1 MNAIR
6 KRDLQGFFRSP
17 RGFFRSPLGYVYIG
31 AFLAVMNLYFF
42 ATCVLSSSSDV
53 SSVFSNMLIVFLFLM
68 PILTMRLF
76 SEDYKQGTDRL
87 LLTAPISVWA
97 IVGGKF
103 LAAIGVLLRAL
114 LGTVPWLL
122 IILLFG
128 TPSWSA
134 ILGCYIAVL
143 CAAAIFAA
151 MGMFLSSLTESQ
163 LIAAVLSFALF
174 LGLYVADMLSYS
186 MGTDGL
192 LGSILN
198 WFSIFTRYDTFMS
211 GQFSLGNLI
220 YFLSLTGLFLY
231 LTARVLERRRM

>member
-6 KRDLQGFFRSP
+6 KRDLQ
-17 RGFFRSPLGYVYIG
+17 GFFRSPLGYVYIG

-128 TPSWSA
+128 TPTWSA

>member
-6 KRDLQGFFRSP
+6 KRDLQ
-17 RGFFRSPLGYVYIG
+17 GFFRSPLGYVYIG

-198 WFSIFTRYDTFMS
+198 WFSIFTRCDTFMS

>member
-6 KRDLQGFFRSP
+6 KRDLQ
-17 RGFFRSPLGYVYIG
+17 GFFRSPLGYVYIG

-42 ATCVLSSSSDV
+42 ATCVLSSSSDM

-103 LAAIGVLLRAL
+103 LATLGVLLRAL

-128 TPSWSA
+128 TPAWPA
-134 ILGCYIAVL
+134 ILGCYIAVI

-174 LGLYVADMLSYS
+174 LGLYVVDMLSYS
-186 MGTDGL
+186 MGSDGI
-192 LGSILN
+192 LGSILS

>member
-6 KRDLQGFFRSP
+6 KRDLQGFFGSR
-17 RGFFRSPLGYVYIG
+17 LGYVYIG

>member
-6 KRDLQGFFRSP
+6 KRDLQ
-17 RGFFRSPLGYVYIG
+17 GFFRSPLGYVYIG

-128 TPSWSA
+128 TPTWSA

-174 LGLYVADMLSYS
+174 LGLYVIDMLSYS

>member
-17 RGFFRSPLGYVYIG
+17 LGYVYAG
-31 AFLAVMNLYFF
+31 AFLAIMNLYFF
-42 ATCVLSSSSDV
+42 ASCVLSSSSDV
-53 SSVFSNMLIVFLFLM
+53 GSVFSNMLIVFLFLM

-76 SEDYKQGTDRL
+76 SEEYKQGTDKL
-87 LLTAPISVWA
+87 LLTAPVSVWD

-103 LAAIGVLLRAL
+103 LAVLGVLLCAL
-114 LGTVPWLL
+114 LCTVPWL
-122 IILLFG
+122 IIIVIFG
-128 TPSWSA
+128 TPAWGT
-134 ILGCYIAVL
+134 IIGCYIAVI
-143 CAAAIFAA
+143 CASAVFAS

-174 LGLYVADMLSYS
+174 LGLYIADMLSYS
-186 MGTDGL
+186 LGTDSL
-192 LGSILN
+192 LGTLLSWL
-198 WFSIFTRYDTFMS
+198 SIFTRYDTFMS

-231 LTARVLERRRM
+231 LTARVIERRRM

>member
-6 KRDLQGFFRSP
+6 KRDLQ
-17 RGFFRSPLGYVYIG
+17 GFFRSPLGYVYIG

-174 LGLYVADMLSYS
+174 LGLYVVDMLSYS
-186 MGTDGL
+186 MGIDGL

-231 LTARVLERRRM
+231 LTALVLERRRM

>member
-6 KRDLQGFFRSP
+6 KRDLQ
-17 RGFFRSPLGYVYIG
+17 GFFRSPLGYVYIG

-174 LGLYVADMLSYS
+174 LGLYVVDMLSYS

>member
-17 RGFFRSPLGYVYIG
+17 LGYVYAG
-31 AFLAVMNLYFF
+31 AFLAIMNLYFF
-42 ATCVLSSSSDV
+42 ASCILSSSSDV
-53 SSVFSNMLIVFLFLM
+53 GSVFSNMLIVFLFLM

-76 SEDYKQGTDRL
+76 SEEYKQGTDKL
-87 LLTAPISVWA
+87 LLTAPVSVWD

-103 LAAIGVLLRAL
+103 LAVLGVLLCAL
-114 LGTVPWLL
+114 LCTVPWL
-122 IILLFG
+122 IIIIIFG
-128 TPSWSA
+128 TPAWGT
-134 ILGCYIAVL
+134 IIGCYIAVI
-143 CAAAIFAA
+143 CASAVFAS

-174 LGLYVADMLSYS
+174 LGLYIVDMLSYS
-186 MGTDGL
+186 LGTDSL
-192 LGSILN
+192 LGTLLSWL
-198 WFSIFTRYDTFMS
+198 SIFTRYDTFMS

-231 LTARVLERRRM
+231 LTARVIERRRM

>member
-6 KRDLQGFFRSP
+6 KRDLQ
-17 RGFFRSPLGYVYIG
+17 GFFRSPLGYVYIG

-174 LGLYVADMLSYS
+174 LGLYVIDMLSYS

>member
-6 KRDLQGFFRSP
+6 KRDLQ
-17 RGFFRSPLGYVYIG
+17 GFFRSPLGYVYIG
-31 AFLAVMNLYFF
+31 AFLAIMNLYFF
-42 ATCVLSSSSDV
+42 AICVLSSSSDMG
-53 SSVFSNMLIVFLFLM
+53 SVFSNMLIVFLFLM

-87 LLTAPISVWA
+87 LLTAPVSVWE
-97 IVGGKF
+97 IVFGKF
-103 LAAIGVLLRAL
+103 LAAVSVLLVAL
-114 LGTVPWLL
+114 ACTLPW
-122 IILLFG
+122 IVIVAIFG
-128 TPSWSA
+128 TPAWAS

-143 CAAAIFAA
+143 CAAAVFVA

-186 MGTDGL
+186 LDSSSLPGML
-192 LGSILN
+192 LSWL
-198 WFSIFTRYDTFMS
+198 SIFTRYDSFMS
-211 GQFSLGNLI
+211 GQFSFGNLI

-231 LTARVLERRRM
+231 LTARVLERRRL

>member
-6 KRDLQGFFRSP
+6 KRDMQ
-17 RGFFRSPLGYVYIG
+17 GFFRSPLGYVYIG
-31 AFLAVMNLYFF
+31 AYLAVMNLYFF

-53 SSVFSNMLIVFLFLM
+53 GSVFSNMLIVFLFLM

-76 SEDYKQGTDRL
+76 SEEYKQGTDRL
-87 LLTAPISVWA
+87 LLTAPVSVWE
-97 IVGGKF
+97 IVFGKF
-103 LAAIGVLLRAL
+103 LAAVSVLLVAL
-114 LGTVPWLL
+114 ACTLPW
-122 IILLFG
+122 IVIVAIFG
-128 TPSWSA
+128 TPAWAS

-143 CAAAIFAA
+143 CAAAVFVA

-186 MGTDGL
+186 LDSSSLPGML
-192 LGSILN
+192 LSWL
-198 WFSIFTRYDTFMS
+198 SIFTRYDSFMS
-211 GQFSLGNLI
+211 GQFSFGNLI

-231 LTARVLERRRM
+231 LTARVLERRRL

>member
-6 KRDLQGFFRSP
+6 KRDLQ
-17 RGFFRSPLGYVYIG
+17 GFFRSPLGYVYIG

-103 LAAIGVLLRAL
+103 LATIGVLLRAL

-174 LGLYVADMLSYS
+174 LGLYVVDMLSYS

>member
-17 RGFFRSPLGYVYIG
+17 LGYVYAG
-31 AFLAVMNLYFF
+31 AFLAIMNLYFF
-42 ATCVLSSSSDV
+42 ASCILSSSSDV

-76 SEDYKQGTDRL
+76 SEEYKQGTDKL
-87 LLTAPISVWA
+87 LLTAPVSVWD

-103 LAAIGVLLRAL
+103 LAVLGVLLCAL
-114 LGTVPWLL
+114 LCTVPWL
-122 IILLFG
+122 IMIVIFG
-128 TPSWSA
+128 TPAWGTIIS
-134 ILGCYIAVL
+134 CYIAVI
-143 CAAAIFAA
+143 CASAVFAS

-174 LGLYVADMLSYS
+174 LGLSIADMLSYS
-186 MGTDGL
+186 LGTDSL
-192 LGSILN
+192 LGTLLN
-198 WFSIFTRYDTFMS
+198 WLSIFTRYDTFMS

-231 LTARVLERRRM
+231 LTARVIERRRM

>member
-1 MNAIR
+1 MNAII
-6 KRDLQGFFRSP
+6 KRDLQ
-17 RGFFRSPLGYVYIG
+17 GFFRSPLGYVYIG

>member
-6 KRDLQGFFRSP
+6 KRDLQ
-17 RGFFRSPLGYVYIG
+17 GFFRSPLGYVYIG

-174 LGLYVADMLSYS
+174 LGLYVVDMLSYS
-186 MGTDGL
+186 MGTDSL

-198 WFSIFTRYDTFMS
+198 
-211 GQFSLGNLI
+211 
-220 YFLSLTGLFLY
+220 
-231 LTARVLERRRM
+231 

>member
-17 RGFFRSPLGYVYIG
+17 LGYVYIG
-31 AFLAVMNLYFF
+31 AYLAVMNLYFF

-87 LLTAPISVWA
+87 LLTAPIHVWS

-103 LAAIGVLLRAL
+103 LATLGVLLRAL
-114 LGTVPWLL
+114 LCTVPWLL

-128 TPSWSA
+128 TPSWPT
-134 ILGCYIAVL
+134 ILDCYIAVI
-143 CAAAIFAA
+143 CAASIFAA

-186 MGTDGL
+186 MSSDGI
-192 LGSILN
+192 LGSLLS
-198 WFSIFTRYDTFMS
+198 WLSIFTRYDTFMS
-211 GQFSLGNLI
+211 GQFSLGNLV